1 MLTLEQIVAIQGV
14 VIMFTIVALL
24 WSMIRLPKHSDG
36 VGNLVAKLATLEGEN
51 RRMRAA
57 MDATH
62 VTSMDIQLRYW
73 RILRDYRFSQNANE
87 RHKRA
92 NRRLRELPEV
102 KRALDTMAVARRK
115 DYEGKQRRKA
125 LTGARTQHDKPILET
140 IPNPRREDALEASPR
155 NMA

>member
-1 MLTLEQIVAIQGV
+1 
-14 VIMFTIVALL
+14 
-24 WSMIRLPKHSDG
+24 
-36 VGNLVAKLATLEGEN
+36 
-51 RRMRAA
+51 